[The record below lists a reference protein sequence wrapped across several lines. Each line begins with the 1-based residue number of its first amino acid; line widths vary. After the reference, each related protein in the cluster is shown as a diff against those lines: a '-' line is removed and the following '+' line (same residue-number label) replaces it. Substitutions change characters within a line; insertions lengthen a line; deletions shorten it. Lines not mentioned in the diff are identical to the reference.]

1 MADSNA
7 SDAARRRLALAER
20 RVRELEQRVDQEVR
34 LAQRALEETLK
45 ARQERDEYRRVLAAA
60 LANEKQALTRAE
72 AAGTEVVSLRA
83 RLEDLTESRAAAQ
96 AHAEEAEAR
105 SERQRE
111 DAELAVRRAEERAW
125 ALSEEHGRAMQK
137 VVAERA
143 QALGRLRELEPLVP
157 VPVPES
163 LRAARQRARFNLAA
177 GLVAALLAVV
187 VLPGAIVS
195 VFQNEG
201 ALHMGAITGMTPGQL
216 VLLEA
221 ALVAVALG
229 LGSWGLHELR
239 LVEREAD
246 AERRTRKAGEP
257 QVGIDPS
264 GSGL

>member
-60 LANEKQALTRAE
+60 LANEKQALSRAE
-72 AAGTEVVSLRA
+72 AAGTEVGSLRA
-83 RLEDLTESRAAAQ
+83 RLEDLTELRAAAQ

-125 ALSEEHGRAMQK
+125 ALSEEHGRAM
-137 VVAERA
+137 

-246 AERRTRKAGEP
+246 AERRTRRAAEP

>member
-1 MADSNA
+1 M
-7 SDAARRRLALAER
+7 
-20 RVRELEQRVDQEVR
+20 
-34 LAQRALEETLK
+34 
-45 ARQERDEYRRVLAAA
+45 LAAA
-60 LANEKQALTRAE
+60 LANEKQALSRAE
-72 AAGTEVVSLRA
+72 AAGTEVGSLRA
-83 RLEDLTESRAAAQ
+83 RLEDLTELRAAAQ

-246 AERRTRKAGEP
+246 AERRTRRAAEP